1 MRKRKDGE
9 ANSESASAAEGGNQM
24 SMPLGDAGTP
34 AETGKIEAPAL
45 VPSERANADAG
56 TPGDMVKPARGKKL
70 RGAPAA
76 SAVPVTHS
84 VADEPPITGAADGA
98 AATGPEARSI
108 SAMRAMPL
116 AASIALAAV
125 LGATA
130 GALATASLAGLIAG
144 NASPGIASTQDM
156 RALKESLV
164 HMNTEMV
171 SLKAAI
177 GDSGK
182 TVNAQFAKFGER
194 LDRFERAQAEPA
206 ARLAKITEA
215 IERIERRPP
224 SATSTA
230 ASETTASLAAV
241 MPPPA
246 AEPARPAGPPIVDG
260 WALRGVSNGAALIQG
275 RLGVIA
281 VEPGDHLPGLGRIE
295 NIRRQDGRW
304 VVVTTKGLIVTR

>member
-84 VADEPPITGAADGA
+84 LVTGAADGA

-108 SAMRAMPL
+108 SATRAMPL

-130 GALATASLAGLIAG
+130 GALATASLAGLVAG

-182 TVNAQFAKFGER
+182 TANAQFAKFGER

-215 IERIERRPP
+215 IERRPP
-224 SATSTA
+224 STTSTA
-230 ASETTASLAAV
+230 ASETTASLAAFT
-241 MPPPA
+241 PPPA

-275 RLGVIA
+275 RLGIIA